1 MVGNILNLQSD
12 CRLSYRRLGN
22 QDSQIQN
29 LDEIEKDGRH
39 SIFVLFYEYGS
50 FTWVQLREKLIW
62 RRSRCWLRQSGW
74 ILWAMS
80 RSFFY
85 LSDVFYFFCSSD
97 SCYISD
103 SYDIIS
109 TVIFVWY
116 CFSLQLKQTITPPA
130 FSSPPHSTTSAHA
143 FHRFLPFKEKALN
156 EITGVI
162 MRSFGRDVSQEERVD
177 YLWSWSMGAWRLMER
192 CVRLP
197 KPQAQS

>member
-1 MVGNILNLQSD
+1 MKLKKMVDI
-12 CRLSYRRLGN
+12 
-22 QDSQIQN
+22 
-29 LDEIEKDGRH
+29 
-39 SIFVLFYEYGS
+39 SIFVLFYSMAGEDGIAGEVNLKKKS
-50 FTWVQLREKLIW
+50 LLIAW
-62 RRSRCWLRQSGW
+62 QSGW

-80 RSFFY
+80 RSFFTWAMS
-85 LSDVFYFFCSSD
+85 LTVLCSSD

-162 MRSFGRDVSQEERVD
+162 MRSFGRYLSQEERVD